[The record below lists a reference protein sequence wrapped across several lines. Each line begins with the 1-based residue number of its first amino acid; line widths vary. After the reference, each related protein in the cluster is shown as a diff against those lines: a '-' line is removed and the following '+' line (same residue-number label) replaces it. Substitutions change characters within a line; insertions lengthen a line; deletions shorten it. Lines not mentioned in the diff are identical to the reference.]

1 MIERVTTY
9 IKGKNRKII
18 AKKGEFRKKVII
30 PNSKAILKAER
41 KDYIDLNK

>member
-9 IKGKNRKII
+9 IKGKNGKII
-18 AKKGEFRKKVII
+18 AKKVDYRKKVVV

-41 KDYIDLNK
+41 KDYADLHR